1 MNKVMDKLKEKAR
14 ANKRIILF
22 LSGISFIG
30 LIFGSIFITVIS
42 KTDQNLVQS
51 YIENFMNTV
60 QSGKLNYIDAIKNT
74 LVSNLSFTSIIW
86 ILGISIIG
94 IPIILFMYF
103 TKSFMIGFSIS
114 SFILKYKL
122 KGILYAVVY
131 IFPHHLINL
140 IVFTLLTIY
149 SIKFSYYLFSSIIKK
164 KTIHFKALM
173 NPYLSVLVIVVVTL
187 LITSLYETFVVPHI
201 LKQLLHVIK

>member
-1 MNKVMDKLKEKAR
+1 MNKVMDKLKEKAKT
-14 ANKRIILF
+14 NKRIILF
-22 LSGISFIG
+22 LSGISLIG
-30 LIFGSIFITVIS
+30 LIFGSIFITIIS

-51 YIENFMNTV
+51 YIENFINNI
-60 QSGKLNYIDAIKNT
+60 QNGKLNYVDAIKNT
-74 LVSNLSFTSIIW
+74 LVSHLSFSSVIW

-94 IPIILFMYF
+94 IPIVLFLYF
-103 TKSFMIGFSIS
+103 TKSFMIGFSIA
-114 SFILKYKL
+114 SFILKYKF
-122 KGILYAVVY
+122 KGVLYAVIY

-149 SIKFSYYLFSSIIKK
+149 SIKFSYYLLNSIIKK
-164 KTIHFKALM
+164 KTIHLKSLM

-187 LITSLYETFVVPHI
+187 LITSLYETFAVPYF